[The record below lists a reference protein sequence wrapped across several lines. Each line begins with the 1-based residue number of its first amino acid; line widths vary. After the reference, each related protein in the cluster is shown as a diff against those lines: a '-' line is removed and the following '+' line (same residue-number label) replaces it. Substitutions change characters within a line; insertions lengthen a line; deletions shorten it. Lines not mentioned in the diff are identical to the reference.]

1 MYKIRCKNKLQVKKA
16 GLPGWRNSSD
26 FRAAK
31 IDLLRRQLIYIERSV
46 ADVAELADALDSK
59 SSIREDV
66 WVRPPPSAPPFAKDF
81 IAVLLSRQ
89 VPAF

>member
-1 MYKIRCKNKLQVKKA
+1 MINHNVAVNFNFPNLISADSVLKIL
-16 GLPGWRNSSD
+16 
-26 FRAAK
+26 
-31 IDLLRRQLIYIERSV
+31 V

-66 WVRPPPSAPPFAKDF
+66 WVRPPPSAPPFEKDF